1 MRLRSAQQTYA
12 ATKKTTKWECKA
24 CKGQKRAHSLIPG
37 HCAKAPAPI
46 AFGKAVLDAYIDCGA
61 APCEDELCEDMDCD
75 MTDAADAMWEL
86 AELEMLLSFATS
98 PVHGS
103 GS

>member
-1 MRLRSAQQTYA
+1 MLKSTQAYT
-12 ATKKTTKWECKA
+12 E
-24 CKGQKRAHSLIPG
+24 
-37 HCAKAPAPI
+37 

-61 APCEDELCEDMDCD
+61 APCEDELCEGMDWDMLCEDMDCD

-86 AELEMLLSFATS
+86 AELEMILSFATS
-98 PVHGS
+98 PVHGR